1 MDEVDSFPPR
11 RAFVM
16 GSAAAGV
23 NPKNLLLS
31 LGAGAALA
39 QTY

>member
-16 GSAAAGV
+16 SLRLAGV
-23 NPKNLLLS
+23 TPKILLRS

-39 QTY
+39 QPY